1 MNHML
6 SKIKHEIKTGKLRK
20 EISDSPFV
28 KRFFGVFIL
37 DVLAKGSMFL
47 FLPLYLRLM
56 TKEEFGTFSYL
67 LFVIMNIAYFIK
79 LGMDTAQAKLYYD
92 YEGVERNKLLFNIN
106 LLTIVVFILLYGGL
120 ILSGFDLFIFEK
132 IGVEQDLYTSV
143 RWFVVIYVF
152 AFIQQIMLQSYLVA
166 DNKAGK
172 FQVYNLVKVLAMS
185 IGSVLVLYFFASNKI
200 SNRLLVESVS
210 AVLVFAPLTA
220 YFIRQMKP
228 VIDRQMLLKSIHI
241 GLPMLGSVF
250 VGFVYSFVD
259 KYYLQKAHGFGD
271 VAVYSLAIFLTT
283 PVNLI
288 FSSFNLLWFSKFFQ
302 EKDAQRNYRQTKKVY
317 LIMLAAFSVLF
328 VGLWVAVILAVKFQL
343 IDASYQPVAIL
354 LPFIFYYKVLE
365 SLSNLYTNFL
375 VQGEQTKLI
384 FRITMIVSGLA
395 WLSFAWLIPV
405 YGYLAAAIILFVMEL
420 FRTVCLVFFA
430 RKIVFGSSKVSLHQN
445 GGLA

>member
-1 MNHML
+1 ML
-6 SKIKHEIKTGKLRK
+6 SKIKNEILHGKLRQ
-20 EISDSPFV
+20 EISTSPFV

-56 TKEEFGTFSYL
+56 SKDEFGTFSYL
-67 LFVIMNIAYFIK
+67 IFIIMNIAYFIK

-92 YEGVERNKLLFNIN
+92 YEGADRKKLLFNIN
-106 LLTIVVFILLYGGL
+106 LLTFAVFILLYGGL
-120 ILSGFDLFIFEK
+120 MLSGLDDALFQK
-132 IGVEQDLYTSV
+132 IGVEQTVYHAS
-143 RWFVVIYVF
+143 RWFVVLYVF

-172 FQVYNLVKVLAMS
+172 FQLYNLVKVLAMS
-185 IGSVLVLYFFASNKI
+185 IGSLLVLYYVATNKI
-200 SNRLLVESVS
+200 SNRLLVESLS
-210 AVLVFAPLTA
+210 AVLVFTPLTV

-228 VIDRQMLLKSIHI
+228 VIDWQILRKSLQI

-259 KYYLQKAHGFGD
+259 KYYLQKTHGFGD

-288 FSSFNLLWFSKFFQ
+288 FSSFNLLWFSKFYQ
-302 EKDAQRNYRQTKKVY
+302 EKNAVRNYKQTKKVY
-317 LIMLAAFSVLF
+317 LLMLAAFSLLF
-328 VGLWVAVILAVKFQL
+328 VGLWVAVVLAVKYRL
-343 IDASYQPVAIL
+343 IDESYQQVAVL

-384 FRITMIVSGLA
+384 FRITMIISGMA
-395 WLSFAWLIPV
+395 WLSFAWLIPA
-405 YGYLAAAIILFVMEL
+405 YGYVAAAIILFVMEL
-420 FRTVCLVFFA
+420 IRTGCLVFFA
-430 RKIVFGSSKVSLHQN
+430 RKIVFGNASALMHKD
-445 GGLA
+445 GGLP